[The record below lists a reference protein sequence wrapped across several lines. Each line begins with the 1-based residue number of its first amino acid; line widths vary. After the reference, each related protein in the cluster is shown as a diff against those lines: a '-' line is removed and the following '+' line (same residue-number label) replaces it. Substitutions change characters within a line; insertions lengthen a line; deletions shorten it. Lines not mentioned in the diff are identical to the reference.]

1 MIDLRILILL
11 AVFVFVY
18 IGSRR
23 GFSLELI
30 SSAGILLAMFALHQ
44 FDALIRNELLSGG
57 SAGLHLLVQVL
68 LFTGIVSAAY
78 HTRAV
83 IGSRLWA
90 RVTGERLNQRSQFQE
105 GILGGLIGAVNG
117 YLISGSVWYYIH
129 MNDYPLWAEGAI
141 NVNPEWT
148 QWLPHYLLVG
158 GPTGSGD
165 VFTLMVVGAFLIV
178 LIVI

>member
-1 MIDLRILILL
+1 M
-11 AVFVFVY
+11 AVFVFMY

-44 FDALIRNELLSGG
+44 FDGLIRNELLSGG
-57 SAGLHLLVQVL
+57 SSWLHLMVQML
-68 LFTGIVSAAY
+68 LFICIVSAAY

-117 YLISGSVWYYIH
+117 YLISGSVWYFFH
-129 MNDYPLWAEGAI
+129 LNDYPFWARGEI
-141 NVNPEWT
+141 NVSPEWT

-158 GPTGSGD
+158 GPSGSGD
-165 VFTLMVVGAFLIV
+165 LFSLMVVGVFFIV